1 MQIRVRGNQVEYLRA
16 SYDSSKGRSVQKLI
30 KPEDFTPEE
39 QAQAEQYRKEKEAA
53 SMADQQ
59 AWSAQRPEH
68 WLNQIAVGIDAGS
81 RPNDE
86 PALWKALKNLQK
98 SLRKAGIR
106 RPIPEPKPAKTAVKK
121 AAKRPSRKKT

>member
-1 MQIRVRGNQVEYLRA
+1 MQIRVRGNTVEYLRA
-16 SYDSSKGRSVQKLI
+16 TYIPDKGRSMQKVI

-39 QAQAEQYRKEKEAA
+39 KAQAEQYQQEKAEA
-53 SMADQQ
+53 STADQH

-68 WLNQIAVGIDAGS
+68 WLNQIASGIDAGS
-81 RPNDE
+81 RPNNE
-86 PALWKALKNLQK
+86 PALWEAIKNLQK

-121 AAKRPSRKKT
+121 AAKRPARKKT